1 MTDAATGEYH
11 DDLRAVAGEYV
22 LDTLSVREK
31 SAFEALLQKD
41 ASLVLL
47 VEEWKQLLA
56 PVLESAPEDEPS
68 ESVRIRL
75 SQSLDQ
81 LQQDQETQTTSGVVD
96 LDTVRRSRN
105 RWRGFSGALISLA
118 AGLGA
123 FVVIDGSL
131 LQPPSVVPEQLAV
144 LTSDADSFQFVATVD
159 PARQGIHIR
168 PLGQGAQIDPFAD
181 GPLELWVQT
190 GDAFNY
196 LGRVTSASWQWLNYA
211 DILATSD
218 FDQAILLLARPKEQ
232 SSTDRSTP
240 GEIIFRG
247 RISSRAR

>member
-1 MTDAATGEYH
+1 MTDTSTEKYP

-22 LDTLSVREK
+22 LDTLSIREK

-41 ASLVLL
+41 ESLILL

-56 PVLESAPEDEPS
+56 PVLETAPEDQPAQ
-68 ESVRIRL
+68 SVWTRL

-81 LQQDQETQTTSGVVD
+81 LQQEQQPDPATGVVD
-96 LDTVRRSRN
+96 LESVRKSRN
-105 RWRGFSGALISLA
+105 RWRGLSVGLVSLA
-118 AGLGA
+118 AGLAA

-131 LQPPSVVPEQLAV
+131 LQPPSVVPERLAV
-144 LTSDADSFQFVATVD
+144 LTTDTDSFQFVATVD

-168 PLGQGAQIDPFAD
+168 PLGQGAQIDPFAEE
-181 GPLELWVQT
+181 PLELWVQT
-190 GDAFNY
+190 GEGFNY

-211 DILATSD
+211 DILTTED
-218 FDQAILLLARPKEQ
+218 FDQATLLLARPIEQ
-232 SSTDRSTP
+232 SSTDRGTP
-240 GEIIFRG
+240 GEIRFRG